1 MVENGRPLDKETMML
16 IDKFESAISENVKID
31 AVIKASITLIIKS
44 LLMIHR
50 QTNPVLTIER
60 MDEVITN
67 IRSNVLLNMVMN
79 VLLNM
84 VMRDKNE
91 SHLN

>member
-1 MVENGRPLDKETMML
+1 MATMVENGRPLDKETMQL
-16 IDKFESAISENVKID
+16 IDKFESAIGESVKID
-31 AVIKASITLIIKS
+31 AVIKASMTLIIKS

-50 QTNPVLTIER
+50 QTNPEFTIER
-60 MDEVITN
+60 MDNVMTN
-67 IRSNVLLNMVMN
+67 IRSN